1 MTSPTL
7 SERLNRNVPSIGVS
21 VLTLAG
27 VGSVVLGVWPRWLVA
42 RPGHTGSVPRF
53 AISGMEVGIAG
64 LDYLLLGLVGIG
76 VVTALVLST
85 RYRHR
90 RSGGLVTVTTGLLLV
105 LMTLWWVLQTTGT
118 DGVFLDAY
126 VLGAGVYVTIF
137 GGILLMIAGGLQY
150 ITPGNRALNR
160 MAARA

>member
-1 MTSPTL
+1 
-7 SERLNRNVPSIGVS
+7 
-21 VLTLAG
+21 
-27 VGSVVLGVWPRWLVA
+27 
-42 RPGHTGSVPRF
+42 
-53 AISGMEVGIAG
+53 MEVGIAG